1 MFEIQEDFLKEEV
14 LDGFIVL
21 SMMKSAW
28 AAELKTLDAIQTF
41 CRKHDIT
48 CYAAFGTLLLNQQ
61 TLLREYCDWLFPILE
76 RTEELSVPKG
86 KDRSDRNIGYMG
98 ETLETLYFI
107 KNVDKLNVVHTECKL
122 YT

>member
-1 MFEIQEDFLKEEV
+1 MTSPAMLLSVRFCLISRHYLKSIAIGYFL
-14 LDGFIVL
+14 
-21 SMMKSAW
+21 
-28 AAELKTLDAIQTF
+28 
-41 CRKHDIT
+41 
-48 CYAAFGTLLLNQQ
+48 
-61 TLLREYCDWLFPILE
+61 ILE

>member
-1 MFEIQEDFLKEEV
+1 M
-14 LDGFIVL
+14 
-21 SMMKSAW
+21 
-28 AAELKTLDAIQTF
+28 T
-41 CRKHDIT
+41 
-48 CYAAFGTLLLNQQ
+48 GTDVRAGNCGYLLNQQ

-76 RTEELSVPKG
+76 RTEELSVPKE

-98 ETLETLYFI
+98 GTLEMLYFI